1 VNTEDAKVCEYLRK
15 FTFLDRAAIEPLE
28 AAHAANPGARE
39 AHKALAREVTTL
51 VHGPE
56 ALAAALKASE
66 ILFGGPLDGV
76 TEDIFNDV
84 AGEVPTKDLE
94 QAKLAGTGAP
104 IIDLIV
110 HSGLEN
116 SKGAARKALEAGG
129 IYLNN
134 VRVTDLA
141 RVVTVAD
148 LLFGKYLLLRKG
160 KKSYAVLAAK

>member
-1 VNTEDAKVCEYLRK
+1 
-15 FTFLDRAAIEPLE
+15 
-28 AAHAANPGARE
+28 
-39 AHKALAREVTTL
+39 
-51 VHGPE
+51 
-56 ALAAALKASE
+56 
-66 ILFGGPLDGV
+66 
-76 TEDIFNDV
+76 
-84 AGEVPTKDLE
+84 VPTKDLE

-141 RVVTVAD
+141 RSVTVAD
-148 LLFGKYLLLRKG
+148 LLFEKYLLLRKG